1 MLTERQLAT
10 RKQYVGAS
18 EVPAICGVSPFK
30 SAWDVWAEKIG
41 IAEPQPPNDAMQLG
55 SILEPALLDWAHR
68 EIAPLKRNIQRV
80 VRLSKECRLR
90 ATLDAVF
97 RVDDHIEPL
106 EVKVGTAYSPRSR
119 EWGESGTDEVPLD
132 VKLQVQAQ
140 LMACKADT
148 GHVLALLPGPRLAH
162 YSVRADRTLQDE
174 IKDRVIAFW
183 KCVEKKEPPP
193 DSAPSPAIFHVI
205 ERSGD
210 SVSVP
215 AEQLEE
221 ILNAYQNARAERLR
235 AEKAE
240 QAAKN
245 RFFELAGAACGLM
258 ADRGDGSTLCV
269 RFVKR
274 TQLRLDSDKVK
285 ELIGEEQFLK
295 CKKEVSWYEIKVE
308 G

>member
-10 RKQYVGAS
+10 RKWYVGAS

-41 IAEPQPPNDAMQLG
+41 IAEPQPPNEAMRLG

-106 EVKVGTAYSPRSR
+106 EVKVGTAYSPRAR

-140 LMACKADT
+140 LMTCKATT

-162 YSVRADRTLQDE
+162 YSVRADRTIQEE
-174 IKDRVIAFW
+174 IKDRVIGFW
-183 KCVEKKEPPP
+183 KYVEKKEPPP
-193 DSAPSPAIFHVI
+193 DSAPSAAIFHVI
-205 ERSGD
+205 ERSND
-210 SVSVP
+210 LAPVP

-221 ILNAYQNARAERLR
+221 ILNAYQNARAERLK

-240 QAAKN
+240 QLAKN
-245 RFFELAGAACGLM
+245 RLFELAGTASGLV
-258 ADRGDGSTLCV
+258 ANRGDGATLHV

-274 TQLRLDSDKVK
+274 TQSRLDSDKVRQ
-285 ELIGEEQFLK
+285 LIGDEEFLK
-295 CKKEVSWYEIKVE
+295 CKKEISWYEIKVE

>member
-1 MLTERQLAT
+1 MLTERQLAS
-10 RKQYVGAS
+10 RARYVGAS

-41 IAEPQPPNDAMQLG
+41 IAAPQPPNEAMRLG
-55 SILEPALLDWAHR
+55 VILEPALLDWAHR

-97 RVDDHIEPL
+97 RMYGRIEPL

-119 EWGESGTDEVPLD
+119 EWGESGSDEVPLD

-140 LMACKADT
+140 LMACQADT

-162 YSVRADRTLQDE
+162 YSVRADHTLQEE
-174 IKDRVIAFW
+174 IKDRVIDFW
-183 KCVEKKEPPP
+183 KYVEKKEPPP
-193 DSAPSPAIFHVI
+193 DSMPSAAIFHVI
-205 ERSGD
+205 DRSGD
-210 SVSVP
+210 LAPVP

-221 ILNAYQNARAERLR
+221 ILNAYQNARAERLK

-245 RFFELAGAACGLM
+245 RLFELAGAACGLM
-258 ADRGDGSTLCV
+258 ADKGDGSKLCV

-274 TQLRLDSDKVK
+274 TQLRLDSDRVK
-285 ELIGEEQFLK
+285 AMIGDDEFVK
-295 CKKEVSWYEIKVE
+295 CKREVSWYEIKVE

>member
-1 MLTERQLAT
+1 MTERQLAS
-10 RKQYVGAS
+10 RARYVGAS

-30 SAWDVWAEKIG
+30 SSWDIWAEKVG
-41 IAEPQPPNDAMQLG
+41 LAQPQPPNEAMRLG

-68 EIAPLKRNIQRV
+68 EIAPLKRNVQRV
-80 VRLSKECRLR
+80 VRLSGRCRLR

-97 RVDDHIEPL
+97 RVNDHIEPL

-119 EWGESGTDEVPLD
+119 EWGEPGTDEVPLD

-140 LMACKADT
+140 LMACQADA

-162 YSVRADRTLQDE
+162 YSVRADRTLQEE
-174 IKDRVIAFW
+174 IKDRVIDFW
-183 KCVEKKEPPP
+183 YYVKRRIPPR
-193 DSAPSPAIFHVI
+193 DSVPSPAVFQAIK
-205 ERSGD
+205 RSANLA
-210 SVSVP
+210 VVP
-215 AEQLEE
+215 ADQLEE
-221 ILNAYQNARAERLR
+221 IINAYQNARAERLK

-240 QAAKN
+240 QEAKN
-245 RFFELAGAACGLM
+245 RLFELAGAASGLM
-258 ADRGDGSTLCV
+258 ADKGNGSTLCV

-285 ELIGEEQFLK
+285 ALIGDEEFLK

>member
-30 SAWDVWAEKIG
+30 SSWDIWAEKVG
-41 IAEPQPPNDAMQLG
+41 LAQPQPPNEAMQLG
-55 SILEPALLDWAHR
+55 LILEPALLDWAHR
-68 EIAPLKRNIQRV
+68 EIAPLKRNVQRV
-80 VRLSKECRLR
+80 VKLSRTCRLR

-97 RVDDHIEPL
+97 KVNGHIEPL

-119 EWGESGTDEVPLD
+119 EWGEPGTDEVPLD

-140 LMACKADT
+140 LMACKAEA

-162 YSVRADRTLQDE
+162 YSVRADGTLQEE
-174 IKDRVIAFW
+174 IKDRIIDFW
-183 KCVEKKEPPP
+183 KYVEKREPPP
-193 DSAPSPAIFHVI
+193 DSAPSAAVFHVI

-210 SVSVP
+210 LAKVP
-215 AEQLEE
+215 ADQLEE
-221 ILNAYQNARAERLR
+221 ILSAYQNARAERLK

-245 RFFELAGAACGLM
+245 RLFELAGAACGLI
-258 ADRGDGSTLCV
+258 ADKADGSNLCV

-274 TQLRLDSDKVK
+274 TQLRLDQDKVK
-285 ELIGEEQFLK
+285 ALIGDEEFLK
-295 CKKEVSWYEIKVE
+295 CKKEVNWYEIKVE